1 MGKNFKMNMIKK
13 VFVGICFLCGFVQMI
28 SAQSTMTDEQIM
40 QYVMTENQKGT
51 SQTEIVANLMK
62 QGVSLDQIERLK
74 NKYAKQNNGSVMG
87 AQDLT
92 GSSRLRV
99 NNVDSK
105 NQTLKGVSMREGVQK
120 EVDLSTMSPYQKK
133 MYMDNQQ
140 SQYLNGL
147 DFVLTDSAAMFNELM
162 NPTNNKN
169 KKRIF
174 GHDIFNKKDLTF
186 ETDMNIPAPDDYQL
200 GAGDLVF
207 IDVSG
212 ASQISFNGEI
222 SPEGVVYLEEYGP
235 LHVGGL
241 TIAQANVQAQK
252 VLGKYFAGSRVT
264 VTVGQTRTITVN
276 VMGEVNTPGTYTLPA
291 FASVFHALYMAGG
304 ANDIG
309 TLRNIKVY
317 RNNRLLSTVDI
328 YDYILN
334 GKLSGNIRLAS
345 NDVIVVGPYEALV
358 QVAGKVK
365 RPMYYEM
372 RPTESVATLLKYS
385 GGFTGDAYQD
395 QVRLIRKNS
404 GMKEVFTIDEF
415 QMGTFKV
422 ADGDSLF
429 VDSVLDRYAN
439 MVEIKGA
446 VFRPGMYQV
455 GGNVST
461 VRQLVEQA
469 GGLSEDAFTARAVMH
484 RRKADRTLEVI
495 PVPIKEIMNHEQPDI
510 TLKNEDVLYIP
521 SLKESQEERTLSIFG
536 EVYYPGIYDYAE
548 NTTIEDLVLQA
559 GGLKDAA
566 STVKIDVSRRIRDE
580 EAKFSSSVVAETFT
594 FSLKD
599 GFVVDGQPGFKL
611 KPFDEVFVR
620 KSPGYVEQKH
630 ITIEGEVAF
639 AGTYTLS
646 NKGQRLSDLV
656 KMAGGLT
663 SEAYPK
669 GARLIRTLTEAERM
683 KQQSMKKFMLSKD
696 TTEMKKFDLN
706 NVRYVGINLDK
717 AMENEGSNEWDLVLQ
732 DGDRLIIPQYTNTV
746 TINGEVMYPNSVAYM
761 PGKGLDYYINQAGGF
776 SIKARRKKVFAVNMN
791 GTVTRV
797 RKAKDIQPGCE
808 IVVPTKEERK
818 RAVSIGEILSI
829 GTTAAALG
837 TMISTLVK

>member
-1 MGKNFKMNMIKK
+1 MIKK
-13 VFVGICFLCGFVQMI
+13 ILVGICLFCGLAQTV
-28 SAQSTMTDEQIM
+28 SAQSSMTDEQVM
-40 QYVMTENQKGT
+40 QYVLKESQKGT
-51 SQTEIVANLMK
+51 SQSEIVANLMK
-62 QGVSLDQIERLK
+62 QGVSIDQIQRLK
-74 NKYAKQNNGSVMG
+74 NKYSKQNDGSVMG
-87 AQDLT
+87 AQDLV
-92 GSSRLRV
+92 GASRLRQ
-99 NNVDSK
+99 NKADSK
-105 NQTLKGVSMREGVQK
+105 TQLKGNNMRKGTQDK
-120 EVDLSTMSPYQKK
+120 VDLSTMSEYQRKQ
-133 MYMDNQQ
+133 YMESQQ
-140 SQYLNGL
+140 SQYLDGL
-147 DFVLTDSAAMFNELM
+147 GFVLPDSAAMFDEIM
-162 NPTNNKN
+162 NPKEDKN
-169 KKRIF
+169 KKKIF
-174 GHDIFNKKDLTF
+174 GHDIFNKKELSF

-212 ASQISFNGEI
+212 ASQMSFNGEV
-222 SPEGVVYLEEYGP
+222 SPEGVLFVEGYGP
-235 LHVGGL
+235 ITVGGL
-241 TIAQANVQAQK
+241 TLAQANVQAKK
-252 VLGKYFAGSRVT
+252 VLGRYFAGSKIT
-264 VTVGQTRTITVN
+264 LTVGQTKNITVN
-276 VMGEVNTPGTYTLPA
+276 VMGEVNMPGTYTLSA

-304 ANDIG
+304 ANEIG

-317 RNNRLLSTVDI
+317 RNNRLVSTVDI

-345 NDVIVVGPYEALV
+345 NDVIVVGPYESLV
-358 QVAGKVK
+358 QIAGKVK

-372 RPTESVATLLKYS
+372 RPTESVSTLLKYS

-395 QVRLIRKNS
+395 QVRLIRTNS
-404 GMKEVFTIDEF
+404 GRKEVFSIDEF
-415 QMGTFKV
+415 QMGTFKL

-439 MVEIKGA
+439 MVEVKGA

-469 GGLSEDAFTARAVMH
+469 GGLSEDAFLARAVMH

-495 PVPIKEIMNHEQPDI
+495 QVPIKEIMNHEAPDI
-510 TLKNEDVLYIP
+510 TLKNEDVLFIP
-521 SLKESQEERTLSIFG
+521 SLQDSQDERTLSIFG
-536 EVYYPGIYDYAE
+536 EVYYPGVYSFAE

-566 STVKIDVSRRIRDE
+566 SIVKVDVSRRIRDAKAQ
-580 EAKFSSSVVAETFT
+580 EASTVVAETFT
-594 FSLKD
+594 LELKD
-599 GFVVDGQPGFKL
+599 GFVIDGQAGFKL
-611 KPFDEVFVR
+611 QPFDEVFVR

-639 AGTYTLS
+639 AGTYTLT
-646 NKGQRLSDLV
+646 NKGERLSDLV

-663 SEAYPK
+663 PGAYPK
-669 GARLIRTLTEAERM
+669 GARLIRTLSEAERM
-683 KQQSMKKFMLSKD
+683 KQQSLKKFIVSKD
-696 TTEMKKFDLN
+696 SAEIKKFDLN
-706 NVRYVGINLDK
+706 TIRYVGINLDK
-717 AMENEGSNEWDLVLQ
+717 AIENEGSEEWDLVLQ
-732 DGDRLIIPQYTNTV
+732 DGDRLIIPQYSNTV
-746 TINGEVMYPNSVAYM
+746 TINGEVMYPNSVSYM

-776 SIKARRKKVFAVNMN
+776 SAKARKRKVFAVNMN

-808 IVVPTKEERK
+808 IVVPTKEDKK
-818 RAVSIGEILSI
+818 RAVSLGEILSI

>member
-1 MGKNFKMNMIKK
+1 MIKK
-13 VFVGICFLCGFVQMI
+13 ILLGFCFFCGLAQML
-28 SAQSTMTDEQIM
+28 SAQSVMTDEQVM
-40 QYVMTENQKGT
+40 QYVLQESQKGT
-51 SQTEIVANLMK
+51 SQNEIVANLMK
-62 QGVSLDQIERLK
+62 QGVSLDQIQRLK
-74 NKYAKQNNGSVMG
+74 TKYAKQNDGSVMG

-92 GSSRLRV
+92 GSTRLRT
-99 NNVDSK
+99 NNGDSK
-105 NQTLKGVSMREGVQK
+105 TPLNGNAMRKAQENK
-120 EVDLSTMSPYQKK
+120 VDLNSMSAYQRQQ
-133 MYMDNQQ
+133 YMDNQQ

-147 DFVLTDSAAMFNELM
+147 GFVLPDSMAMFNEFM
-162 NPTNNKN
+162 NPKEEEEG
-169 KKRIF
+169 KIRIF
-174 GHDIFNKKDLTF
+174 GHDIFSNRELTF
-186 ETDMNIPAPDDYQL
+186 ESDMNIPTPEDYQL
-200 GAGDLVF
+200 GAGDMVF
-207 IDVSG
+207 IDISG
-212 ASQISFNGEI
+212 ASQQSFNGEV
-222 SPEGVVYLEEYGP
+222 SPEGAVYIEGYGQVQ
-235 LHVGGL
+235 VGGL
-241 TIAQANVQAQK
+241 TVAQANAHLQQT
-252 VLGKYFAGSRVT
+252 LGRYFAGSKVT
-264 VTVGQTRTITVN
+264 LTVGQTKTITVN
-276 VMGEVNTPGTYTLPA
+276 VMGEVKTPGTYTLSA

-358 QVAGKVK
+358 QIAGKVK

-372 RPTESVATLLKYS
+372 RDSESVSTLLKYS
-385 GGFTGDAYQD
+385 GGFTGDAYRD

-404 GMKEVFTIDEF
+404 GQKEVFSIDEF

-439 MVEIKGA
+439 MVEVKGA

-461 VRQLVEQA
+461 VRQLIEQA
-469 GGLSEDAFTARAVMH
+469 GGLSEDAFLARAVMH

-495 PVPIKEIMNHEQPDI
+495 PVPIKEIMNHELPDI
-510 TLKNEDVLYIP
+510 TLKNEDILYVP

-548 NTTIEDLVLQA
+548 NTSIEDLVLQA

-566 STVKIDVSRRIRDE
+566 STVKVDISRRIRNNK
-580 EAKFSSSVVAETFT
+580 AKSSSSVVAETFT
-594 FSLKD
+594 FELKD
-599 GFVVDGQPGFKL
+599 GFVVEGQPGFVL
-611 KPFDEVFVR
+611 QPFDEVFVR

-639 AGTYTLS
+639 AGTYTLT
-646 NKGQRLSDLV
+646 NKAQRLSDLV

-663 SEAYPK
+663 PEAYPK

-683 KQQSMKKFMLSKD
+683 KQQSLKKFIVSKD
-696 TTEMKKFDLN
+696 SAEIKKFDLN
-706 NVRYVGINLDK
+706 TVRYVGINLDK
-717 AMENEGSNEWDLVLQ
+717 AIENEGSNEWDLVLQ
-732 DGDRLIIPQYTNTV
+732 DGDRLVIPQYSNTV

-761 PGKGLDYYINQAGGF
+761 PGEGLDYYINQAGGF
-776 SIKARRKKVFAVNMN
+776 SLKARRNKVFAVNMN

>member
-1 MGKNFKMNMIKK
+1 MIKK
-13 VFVGICFLCGFVQMI
+13 ILVGICLFCGLAQTV
-28 SAQSTMTDEQIM
+28 SAQSSMTDEQVM
-40 QYVMTENQKGT
+40 QYVLKESQKGT
-51 SQTEIVANLMK
+51 SQSEIVANLMK
-62 QGVSLDQIERLK
+62 QGVSIDQIQRLK
-74 NKYAKQNNGSVMG
+74 NKYSKQNDGSVMG
-87 AQDLT
+87 AQDLV
-92 GSSRLRV
+92 GASRLRQ
-99 NNVDSK
+99 NKADSK
-105 NQTLKGVSMREGVQK
+105 TQLKGNNMRKGTQDK
-120 EVDLSTMSPYQKK
+120 VDLSTMSEYQRKQ
-133 MYMDNQQ
+133 YMESQQ
-140 SQYLNGL
+140 SQYLDGL
-147 DFVLTDSAAMFNELM
+147 GFVLPDSAAMFDEFM
-162 NPTNNKN
+162 NPKEDKN
-169 KKRIF
+169 KKKIF
-174 GHDIFNKKDLTF
+174 GHDIFNKKELSF

-212 ASQISFNGEI
+212 ASQMSFNGEV
-222 SPEGVVYLEEYGP
+222 SPEGVLFVEGYGP
-235 LHVGGL
+235 ITVGGL
-241 TIAQANVQAQK
+241 TLAQANVQAKK
-252 VLGKYFAGSRVT
+252 VLGRYFAGSKIT
-264 VTVGQTRTITVN
+264 LTVGQTKNITVN
-276 VMGEVNTPGTYTLPA
+276 VMGEVNMPGTYTLSA

-304 ANDIG
+304 ANEIG

-317 RNNRLLSTVDI
+317 RNNRLVSTVDI

-345 NDVIVVGPYEALV
+345 NDVIVVGPYESLV
-358 QVAGKVK
+358 QIAGKVK

-372 RPTESVATLLKYS
+372 RPTESVSTLLKYS

-395 QVRLIRKNS
+395 QVRLIRTNS
-404 GMKEVFTIDEF
+404 GRKEVFSIDEF
-415 QMGTFKV
+415 QMGTFKL

-439 MVEIKGA
+439 MVEVKGA

-469 GGLSEDAFTARAVMH
+469 GGLSEDAFLARAVMH

-495 PVPIKEIMNHEQPDI
+495 QVPIKEIMNHEAPDI
-510 TLKNEDVLYIP
+510 TLKNEDVLFIP
-521 SLKESQEERTLSIFG
+521 SLQDSQDERTLSIFG
-536 EVYYPGIYDYAE
+536 EVYYPGVYSFAE

-566 STVKIDVSRRIRDE
+566 SIVKVDVSRRIRDAKAQ
-580 EAKFSSSVVAETFT
+580 EASTVVAETFT
-594 FSLKD
+594 LELKD
-599 GFVVDGQPGFKL
+599 GFVIDGQAGFKL
-611 KPFDEVFVR
+611 QPFDEVFVR

-639 AGTYTLS
+639 AGTYTLT
-646 NKGQRLSDLV
+646 NKGERLSDLV

-663 SEAYPK
+663 PGAYPK
-669 GARLIRTLTEAERM
+669 GARLIRTLSEAERM
-683 KQQSMKKFMLSKD
+683 KQQSLKKFIVSKD
-696 TTEMKKFDLN
+696 SAEIKKFDLN
-706 NVRYVGINLDK
+706 TIRYVGINLDK
-717 AMENEGSNEWDLVLQ
+717 AIENEGSEEWDLVLQ
-732 DGDRLIIPQYTNTV
+732 DGDRLIIPQYSNTV
-746 TINGEVMYPNSVAYM
+746 TINGEVMYPNSVSYM

-776 SIKARRKKVFAVNMN
+776 SAKARKRKVFAVNMN

-808 IVVPTKEERK
+808 IVVPTKEDKK
-818 RAVSIGEILSI
+818 RAVSLGEILSI

>member
-1 MGKNFKMNMIKK
+1 MIKK
-13 VFVGICFLCGFVQMI
+13 ILVGICLFCGLAQTV
-28 SAQSTMTDEQIM
+28 SAQSSMTDEQVM
-40 QYVMTENQKGT
+40 QYVLKESQKGT
-51 SQTEIVANLMK
+51 SQSEIVANLMK
-62 QGVSLDQIERLK
+62 QGVSIDQIQRLK
-74 NKYAKQNNGSVMG
+74 NKYSKQNDGSVMG
-87 AQDLT
+87 AQDLV
-92 GSSRLRV
+92 GASRLRQ
-99 NNVDSK
+99 NKADSK
-105 NQTLKGVSMREGVQK
+105 TQLKGNNMRKGTQDK
-120 EVDLSTMSPYQKK
+120 VDLSTMSEYQRKQ
-133 MYMDNQQ
+133 YMESQQ
-140 SQYLNGL
+140 SQYLDGL
-147 DFVLTDSAAMFNELM
+147 GFVLPDSAAMFDEIM
-162 NPTNNKN
+162 NPKEDKN
-169 KKRIF
+169 KKKIF
-174 GHDIFNKKDLTF
+174 GHDIFNKKELSF

-212 ASQISFNGEI
+212 ASQMSFNGEV
-222 SPEGVVYLEEYGP
+222 SPEGVLFVEGYGP
-235 LHVGGL
+235 ITVGGL
-241 TIAQANVQAQK
+241 TLAQANVQAKK
-252 VLGKYFAGSRVT
+252 VLGRYFAGSKIT
-264 VTVGQTRTITVN
+264 LTVGQTKNITVN
-276 VMGEVNTPGTYTLPA
+276 VMGEVNMPGTYTLSA

-304 ANDIG
+304 ANEIG

-317 RNNRLLSTVDI
+317 RNNRLVSTVDI

-345 NDVIVVGPYEALV
+345 NDVIVVGPYESLV
-358 QVAGKVK
+358 QIAGKVK

-372 RPTESVATLLKYS
+372 RPTESVSTLLKYS

-395 QVRLIRKNS
+395 QVRLIRTNS
-404 GMKEVFTIDEF
+404 GRKEVFSIDEF
-415 QMGTFKV
+415 QMGTFKL

-469 GGLSEDAFTARAVMH
+469 GGLSEDAFLARAVMH

-495 PVPIKEIMNHEQPDI
+495 QVPIKEIMNHEAPDI
-510 TLKNEDVLYIP
+510 TLKNEDVLFIP
-521 SLKESQEERTLSIFG
+521 SLQDSQDEKTLSIFG
-536 EVYYPGIYDYAE
+536 EVYYPGVYSFAE

-566 STVKIDVSRRIRDE
+566 SIVKVDVSRRIRDAKAQ
-580 EAKFSSSVVAETFT
+580 EASTVVAETFT
-594 FSLKD
+594 LELKD
-599 GFVVDGQPGFKL
+599 GFVIDGQAGFKL
-611 KPFDEVFVR
+611 QPFDEVFVR

-639 AGTYTLS
+639 AGTYTLT
-646 NKGQRLSDLV
+646 NKGERLSDLV

-663 SEAYPK
+663 PGAYPK
-669 GARLIRTLTEAERM
+669 GARLIRTLSEAERM
-683 KQQSMKKFMLSKD
+683 KQQSLKKFIVSKD
-696 TTEMKKFDLN
+696 SAEIKKFDLN
-706 NVRYVGINLDK
+706 TIRYVGINLDK
-717 AMENEGSNEWDLVLQ
+717 AIENEGSEEWDLVLQ
-732 DGDRLIIPQYTNTV
+732 DGDRLIIPQYSNTV
-746 TINGEVMYPNSVAYM
+746 TINGEVMYPNSVSYM

-776 SIKARRKKVFAVNMN
+776 SAKARKRKVFAVNMN

-808 IVVPTKEERK
+808 IVVPTKEDKK
-818 RAVSIGEILSI
+818 RAVSLGEILSI

>member
-1 MGKNFKMNMIKK
+1 MIKK
-13 VFVGICFLCGFVQMI
+13 ILVGICLFCGLAQTV
-28 SAQSTMTDEQIM
+28 SAQSSMTDEQVM
-40 QYVMTENQKGT
+40 QYVLKESQKGT
-51 SQTEIVANLMK
+51 SQSEIVTNLMK
-62 QGVSLDQIERLK
+62 QGVSIDQIQRLK
-74 NKYAKQNNGSVMG
+74 NKYSKQNDGSVMG
-87 AQDLT
+87 AQDLV
-92 GSSRLRV
+92 GASRLRQ
-99 NNVDSK
+99 NKADSK
-105 NQTLKGVSMREGVQK
+105 TQLKGNNMRRGTQDK
-120 EVDLSTMSPYQKK
+120 VDLSTMSEYERKQ
-133 MYMDNQQ
+133 YMDSQQ
-140 SQYLNGL
+140 SQYLDGL
-147 DFVLTDSAAMFNELM
+147 GFVLPDSAAMFDEIM
-162 NPTNNKN
+162 NPKEDKN
-169 KKRIF
+169 KKKIF
-174 GHDIFNKKDLTF
+174 GHDIFTKKELSF

-212 ASQISFNGEI
+212 ASQMSFNGEV
-222 SPEGVVYLEEYGP
+222 SPEGVLFVEGYGP
-235 LHVGGL
+235 ITVGGL
-241 TIAQANVQAQK
+241 TLAQANAQAKK
-252 VLGKYFAGSRVT
+252 VLGRYFAGSKIT
-264 VTVGQTRTITVN
+264 LTVGQTKNITVN
-276 VMGEVNTPGTYTLPA
+276 VMGEVNMPGTYTLSA

-304 ANDIG
+304 ANEIG

-317 RNNRLLSTVDI
+317 RNNRLVSTVDI

-345 NDVIVVGPYEALV
+345 NDVIVVGPYESLV
-358 QVAGKVK
+358 QIAGKVK

-372 RPTESVATLLKYS
+372 RPTESVSTLLKYS

-395 QVRLIRKNS
+395 QVRLIRTSS
-404 GMKEVFTIDEF
+404 GRKEVFSIDEF
-415 QMGTFKV
+415 QMGTFKL

-469 GGLSEDAFTARAVMH
+469 GGLSEDAFLARAVMH

-495 PVPIKEIMNHEQPDI
+495 QVPIKEIMNHEVPDI
-510 TLKNEDVLYIP
+510 TLKNEDVLFIP
-521 SLKESQEERTLSIFG
+521 SLQDSQDERTLSIFG
-536 EVYYPGIYDYAE
+536 EVYYPGVYGFAE

-566 STVKIDVSRRIRDE
+566 SVVKVDVSRRIRDAKAK
-580 EAKFSSSVVAETFT
+580 EASTVVAETFT
-594 FSLKD
+594 LELKD
-599 GFVVDGQPGFKL
+599 GFVIDGQAGFKL
-611 KPFDEVFVR
+611 QPFDEVFVR

-630 ITIEGEVAF
+630 IIIEGEVAF
-639 AGTYTLS
+639 AGTYTLN
-646 NKGQRLSDLV
+646 NKGERLSDLV

-663 SEAYPK
+663 PGAYPK

-683 KQQSMKKFMLSKD
+683 KQQSLKKFIVSKD
-696 TTEMKKFDLN
+696 SAEIKKFDLN
-706 NVRYVGINLDK
+706 TVRYVGINLDK
-717 AMENEGSNEWDLVLQ
+717 ALENKGSDEWDLVLQ
-732 DGDRLIIPQYTNTV
+732 DGDRLIIPQYSNTV

-776 SIKARRKKVFAVNMN
+776 SAKARKRKVFAVNMN

-808 IVVPTKEERK
+808 IVVPTKEEKK
-818 RAVSIGEILSI
+818 RAVSLGEILSI

>member
-1 MGKNFKMNMIKK
+1 MNMIKK

-40 QYVMTENQKGT
+40 QYVMAENQKGT

-105 NQTLKGVSMREGVQK
+105 NQTLKGNSMRKGVQK
-120 EVDLSTMSPYQKK
+120 EVDLSTMSSYQKK

-147 DFVLTDSAAMFNELM
+147 DFVLPDSAAMFNELM

-235 LHVGGL
+235 LHLGGL
-241 TIAQANVQAQK
+241 TIAQANAQAQK

-669 GARLIRTLTEAERM
+669 GARLIRTLTEDERM

>member
-1 MGKNFKMNMIKK
+1 MIKK
-13 VFVGICFLCGFVQMI
+13 ILVGICLFCGLAQTV
-28 SAQSTMTDEQIM
+28 SAQSSMTDEQVM
-40 QYVMTENQKGT
+40 QYVLKESQKGT
-51 SQTEIVANLMK
+51 SQSEIVANLMK
-62 QGVSLDQIERLK
+62 QGVSIDQIQRLK
-74 NKYAKQNNGSVMG
+74 NKYSKQNDGSVMG
-87 AQDLT
+87 AQDLV
-92 GSSRLRV
+92 GASRLRQ
-99 NNVDSK
+99 NKADSK
-105 NQTLKGVSMREGVQK
+105 TQLKGNNMRKGTQDK
-120 EVDLSTMSPYQKK
+120 VDLSTMSEYQRKQ
-133 MYMDNQQ
+133 YMESQQ
-140 SQYLNGL
+140 SQYLDGL
-147 DFVLTDSAAMFNELM
+147 GFVLPDSAAMFDEIM
-162 NPTNNKN
+162 NPKEDKN
-169 KKRIF
+169 KKKIF
-174 GHDIFNKKDLTF
+174 GHDIFNKKELSF

-212 ASQISFNGEI
+212 ASQMSFNGEV
-222 SPEGVVYLEEYGP
+222 SPEGVLFVEGYGP
-235 LHVGGL
+235 ITVGGL
-241 TIAQANVQAQK
+241 TLAQANVQAKK
-252 VLGKYFAGSRVT
+252 VLGRYFAGSKISL
-264 VTVGQTRTITVN
+264 TVGQTKNITVN
-276 VMGEVNTPGTYTLPA
+276 VMGEVNMPGTYTLSA

-304 ANDIG
+304 ANEIG

-317 RNNRLLSTVDI
+317 RNNRLVSTVDI

-345 NDVIVVGPYEALV
+345 NDVIVVGPYESLV
-358 QVAGKVK
+358 QIAGKVK

-372 RPTESVATLLKYS
+372 RPTESVSTLLKYS

-395 QVRLIRKNS
+395 QVRLIRTNS
-404 GMKEVFTIDEF
+404 GRKEVFSIDEF
-415 QMGTFKV
+415 QMGTFKL

-469 GGLSEDAFTARAVMH
+469 GGLSEDAFLARAVMH

-495 PVPIKEIMNHEQPDI
+495 QVPIKEIMNHEAPDI
-510 TLKNEDVLYIP
+510 TLKNEDVLFIP
-521 SLKESQEERTLSIFG
+521 SLQDSQDERTLSIFG
-536 EVYYPGIYDYAE
+536 EVYYPGVYSFAE

-566 STVKIDVSRRIRDE
+566 SIVKVDVSRRIRDAKAQ
-580 EAKFSSSVVAETFT
+580 EASTVVAETFT
-594 FSLKD
+594 LELKD
-599 GFVVDGQPGFKL
+599 GFVIDGQAGFKL
-611 KPFDEVFVR
+611 QPFDEVFVR

-639 AGTYTLS
+639 AGTYTLT
-646 NKGQRLSDLV
+646 NKGERLSDLV

-663 SEAYPK
+663 PGAYPK
-669 GARLIRTLTEAERM
+669 GARLIRTLSEAERM
-683 KQQSMKKFMLSKD
+683 KQQSLKKFIVSKD
-696 TTEMKKFDLN
+696 SAEIKKFDLN
-706 NVRYVGINLDK
+706 TIRYVGINLDK
-717 AMENEGSNEWDLVLQ
+717 AIENEGSEEWDLVLQ
-732 DGDRLIIPQYTNTV
+732 DGDRLIIPQYSNTV
-746 TINGEVMYPNSVAYM
+746 TINGEVMYPNSVSYM

-776 SIKARRKKVFAVNMN
+776 SAKARKRKVFAVNMN

-808 IVVPTKEERK
+808 IVVPTKEDKK
-818 RAVSIGEILSI
+818 RAVSLGEILSI